1 MQTHEPHKLVL
12 SRKLRR
18 RNRFAARVGRHYFSG
33 EEKQHDRKNVCV
45 RRQWLRVFI
54 SNIDITVRL
63 EQNVELDNQ
72 VFKICLDGR
81 LRDQANRQGS

>member
-1 MQTHEPHKLVL
+1 MQTHEPHKLVP

-33 EEKQHDRKNVCV
+33 EEKQPVCV

-72 VFKICLDGR
+72 VCKICLDGR